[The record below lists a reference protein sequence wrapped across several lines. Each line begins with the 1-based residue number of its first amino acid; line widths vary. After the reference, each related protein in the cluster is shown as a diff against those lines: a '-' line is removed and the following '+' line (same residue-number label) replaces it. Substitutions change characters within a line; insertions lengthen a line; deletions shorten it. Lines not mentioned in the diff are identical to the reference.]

1 MSYDS
6 VGPGPPKLRGQQ
18 YQRAYLLV
26 LMLVVHSLSIL
37 QGIVTSGI
45 QVSLIESSRPRTLSQ
60 SVLTVALARRLSG
73 PD

>member
-6 VGPGPPKLRGQQ
+6 VGPRPPKLRGQQ
-18 YQRAYLLV
+18 YQRAHLLV

-37 QGIVTSGI
+37 QGIVTSGV

-60 SVLTVALARRLSG
+60 SVLTVALARCLSR

>member
-18 YQRAYLLV
+18 YQRVHLLV
-26 LMLVVHSLSIL
+26 PMLVVHSWSIS
-37 QGIVTSGI
+37 QGIVASGVR
-45 QVSLIESSRPRTLSQ
+45 VSLIESSRPRTLSQ